1 MQKSAANVR
10 KPPRLCENAQEPTRR
25 RIVFSIA
32 LSPMAA
38 TALFVFRLTKSRRT
52 FYAKIERLCFH
63 TASTHCSRF
72 PHDTGW
78 TAVDPLLTF
87 APTDESG
94 VLQARGF

>member
-1 MQKSAANVR
+1 MVGPFPVLR
-10 KPPRLCENAQEPTRR
+10 GWLPRL
-25 RIVFSIA
+25 
-32 LSPMAA
+32 
-38 TALFVFRLTKSRRT
+38 FRLTKSRRT

-94 VLQARGF
+94 VLQARGFPEYRIRRHGTGPFHRKGLICFGLI